1 MASDREF
8 LTRLFANASG
18 LVGPDELHAR
28 ENTLPEPVRRYLHYA
43 IAEGAQAIG
52 TVRMQ
57 HGGDFRT
64 KPDQRWFAIEGQQYF
79 TAAHPGF
86 VWKAR
91 IRPLPFLWID
101 ARDSL
106 VADRGNMLVKLV
118 SVVPIA
124 DASSPEIDQG
134 ARLRWLAE
142 CCWFPYA
149 FVGTCVGWTPID
161 ARSARVAVRSSG
173 LPVSAI
179 VEVDDEG
186 KLVGLRAER
195 YRDVGGGKAVLTPW
209 IGQYSDYRRF
219 GGFRVPSFVDVRWLL
234 DDQEFSYAR
243 FRILTIEYNLPK
255 PF

>member
-1 MASDREF
+1 MASDREC
-8 LTRLFANASG
+8 LTELFAAASG
-18 LVGPDELHAR
+18 VVGEDELGVR
-28 ENTLPEPVRRYLHYA
+28 RDSLPEPVRRYLHYA
-43 IAEGAQAIG
+43 IAEGAQPIR

-57 HGGDFRT
+57 HGGHFRT
-64 KPDQRWFAIEGQQYF
+64 KPDQRWFAIKGQQYF

-91 IRPLPFLWID
+91 IRPAPFLWID

-106 VADRGNMLVKLV
+106 VAGRGNMLVKLV
-118 SVVPIA
+118 STFRIA
-124 DASSPEIDQG
+124 DATGPEIDQG
-134 ARLRWLAE
+134 ATLRWLAE

-149 FVGTCVGWTPID
+149 FVGSCVEWTPID
-161 ARSARVAVRSSG
+161 GRAARMAVRRGG

-179 VEVDDEG
+179 IEVDDEG
-186 KLVGLRAER
+186 KLAGLCAER
-195 YRDVGGGKAVLTPW
+195 YRDVGGGKALLTPW
-209 IGQYSDYRRF
+209 IGRYSDYRSF

-243 FRILTIEYNLPK
+243 FRILTIEYNPPS